1 MCVCSRRRAIVYLLI
16 ESPALQYPAPPTR
29 RPTMTL
35 SRILSLS
42 AVLTLTAAAAPAAA
56 AQATGGAP
64 PAGATQPPLSPR
76 DSLNATIS
84 GAEISVN
91 YGRPSKRG
99 RDVFGGLADMK
110 WGMVW
115 RLGANEATGFITTK
129 PLAFGIVVVP
139 AGKYTL
145 FMKLVEGGHWE
156 LIVNKQTG
164 QSGTEYDA
172 AQDLV
177 RIPVTVTTLPAAVE
191 KMELAVKPAG
201 KGGEWSMQWDK
212 TRAAVAFTVK

>member
-1 MCVCSRRRAIVYLLI
+1 MHHPVLIPSLYRAYLL
-16 ESPALQYPAPPTR
+16 
-29 RPTMTL
+29 MTL
-35 SRILSLS
+35 FRILSLS
-42 AVLTLTAAAAPAAA
+42 AVVTLIAGATPVVAA
-56 AQATGGAP
+56 AQAAASAP
-64 PAGATQPPLSPR
+64 ATSATQPPLSPR

-99 RDVFGGLADMK
+99 REVFGGLADMK

-115 RLGANEATGFITTK
+115 RLGANEATGFVTTK
-129 PLAFGIVVVP
+129 PLAFGTVVVP

-145 FMKLVEGGHWE
+145 FMKLVEGGQWE

-212 TRAAVAFTVK
+212 TRAAAAFTVK